1 MHRNKYFKSETKK
14 ELPVASV
21 KKIMLDD
28 WKVMV

>member
-1 MHRNKYFKSETKK
+1 MYGNKYFKSETKK
-14 ELPVASV
+14 ELPVAAV